1 MGVFSHVSE
10 TGPWYGLQ
18 RGHEREHALFHCRD
32 ADTTMKTKTTFHEA
46 RHSGQS
52 DVMGC
57 ACSQLNL
64 EVESSYVED
73 GELNVLVSP
82 KVSPDEKTGNPE
94 PRWTLIADPQTREL
108 LRVDFCVATHEG
120 FEYPQYTPTNEQM
133 ALFKKFAKECE

>member
-1 MGVFSHVSE
+1 
-10 TGPWYGLQ
+10 
-18 RGHEREHALFHCRD
+18 
-32 ADTTMKTKTTFHEA
+32 MKTQTTTDET
-46 RHSGQS
+46 RHLECP

-57 ACSQLNL
+57 IYPQLDL

-82 KVSPDEKTGNPE
+82 KVSPDEKPGDPE
-94 PRWTLIADPQTREL
+94 PRRTLIADPQTREL
-108 LRVDFCVATHEG
+108 LRVDFCVATNEG

>member
-32 ADTTMKTKTTFHEA
+32 ADTTMKTKTTYTEI
-46 RHSGQS
+46 RHSGQP

-57 ACSQLNL
+57 AYSQLNL
-64 EVESSYVED
+64 EIESSYVED

-82 KVSPDEKTGNPE
+82 KVSPDEKPGDSE
-94 PRWTLIADPQTREL
+94 PRWTLITDPQTRKL
-108 LRVDFCVATHEG
+108 LRVDFCIATDNG
-120 FEYPQYTPTNEQM
+120 FKYPDYTPTPEQLG
-133 ALFKKFAKECE
+133 LFCNFVKAV